1 MTAIVGI
8 LNKRAVCVAADSAV
22 TFGNGFKIHNSANKI
37 FPVGEKHPV
46 GIMIYGNACFIKTPW
61 EIIIKMYGKYI
72 ENDQK
77 SCLESYAQ
85 DFIHFLYQNHFFMD
99 EQNIDS
105 YLQYFLYHIHGCIK
119 DEAKSTK
126 KTLVEIYESY
136 YNVFKEGSKYEELIN
151 LSFDD
156 FLKLTNHTINVIKS
170 EITISEEGNV
180 EESLLIEKTFYEIIK
195 TKDNIFQCSGIVFV
209 GYGKSDIYPKLMS
222 YKISFPI
229 KHKLR
234 YFCDNH
240 TDINNHGNDA
250 SITPFAQT
258 DVIETII
265 SGIDRPL
272 LQEFL
277 TYSKETLEQMHR
289 SIISELLIEK
299 DNVPPNIENFNL
311 EKFSTELS
319 NRITLHIEKTQV
331 APLLQSIGAL
341 EKSELAEVAESLIAL
356 TSVKRK
362 ITFYTESAGGPI
374 DVAIISKHEGFQWIK
389 KK

>member
-8 LNKRAVCVAADSAV
+8 LNKRAACVAADSAI

-37 FPVGEKHPV
+37 FPLGEKHPV

-61 EIIIKMYGKYI
+61 EIIIKMYGNYI

-99 EQNIDS
+99 EKNIDL
-105 YLQYFLYHIHGCIK
+105 YLQSFLLHIHDCIK
-119 DEAKSTK
+119 NEAKSTD
-126 KTLVEIYESY
+126 KTLGEIYKLY
-136 YNVFKEGSKYEELIN
+136 NNVFTKGSKCEELIN

-156 FLKLTNHTINVIKS
+156 FQKLTSRTINAIKS
-170 EITISEEGNV
+170 EFTNPEACNV
-180 EESLLIEKTFYEIIK
+180 EENQLIEKTLYEIIK
-195 TKDNIFQCSGIVFV
+195 AKDYTFQCSGIVFV
-209 GYGKSDIYPKLMS
+209 GYGESDIYPKLMS
-222 YKISFPI
+222 YRISLPI
-229 KHKLR
+229 KNKLR
-234 YFCDNH
+234 YFCDKH
-240 TDINNHGNDA
+240 IVINNYDTDA

-265 SGIDRPL
+265 SGTSNSL
-272 LQEFL
+272 LQKFL
-277 TYSKETLEQMHR
+277 TYSKETLEQMYR
-289 SIISELLIEK
+289 SIISELPIEN
-299 DNVPPNIENFNL
+299 DNIPPNIKNFNI
-311 EKFSTELS
+311 EIFSNELS
-319 NRITLHIEKTQV
+319 NKIESYLTNDQV
-331 APLLQSIGAL
+331 VPLLQSIGAL

-362 ITFYTESAGGPI
+362 ITFYTESVGGPI

>member
-8 LNKRAVCVAADSAV
+8 LNKRAACVAADSAV

-37 FPVGEKHPV
+37 FPIGEKHPV

-61 EIIIKMYGKYI
+61 EIIINMYGNYI
-72 ENDQK
+72 ENGQK
-77 SCLESYAQ
+77 ECLESYAQ

-105 YLQYFLYHIHGCIK
+105 YLQNFLYHIHEFIK
-119 DEAKSTK
+119 NEAKSTS
-126 KTLVEIYESY
+126 KTLVEIYKLY
-136 YNVFKEGSKYEELIN
+136 NNVFIKGSKCEELIN

-156 FLKLTNHTINVIKS
+156 FLKLTSHTINVIKS
-170 EITISEEGNV
+170 EITFSKECNV
-180 EESLLIEKTFYEIIK
+180 EENLLIEKTFYEIIK
-195 TKDNIFQCSGIVFV
+195 AKDYIFQSSGIVFV

-240 TDINNHGNDA
+240 TAINNYGIDA

-258 DVIETII
+258 DVIDTII
-265 SGIDRPL
+265 SGINNPL
-272 LQEFL
+272 LQKFL
-277 TYSKETLEQMHR
+277 NYSKETLEEMHR
-289 SIISELLIEK
+289 SILSELLIEYK
-299 DNVPPNIENFNL
+299 NIPKNIDNFNIE
-311 EKFSTELS
+311 KFIDELS
-319 NRITLHIEKTQV
+319 KKITSHLRDDHV
-331 APLLQSIGAL
+331 VPLLQSIGAL

-362 ITFYTESAGGPI
+362 ITFYTESVGGPI

>member
-8 LNKRAVCVAADSAV
+8 LNKRAACVAADSAV

-37 FPVGEKHPV
+37 FSVGEKHPV
-46 GIMIYGNACFIKTPW
+46 GIMIYGNSYFIKTPW
-61 EIIIKMYGKYI
+61 EIIIKMYGNYI

-99 EQNIDS
+99 EQNIES
-105 YLQYFLYHIHGCIK
+105 SLQYFLYHIHECIK
-119 DEAKSTK
+119 NEAKSTK
-126 KTLVEIYESY
+126 KALVEVYESY
-136 YNVFKEGSKYEELIN
+136 YNIFKEGSKYEELIN

-156 FLKLTNHTINVIKS
+156 FLKLTSHTINVIKS
-170 EITISEEGNV
+170 EITISEEYNV

-195 TKDNIFQCSGIVFV
+195 TKDYTFQSSGIVFI

-240 TDINNHGNDA
+240 TAINNYGNDA

-258 DVIETII
+258 DVIDTII
-265 SGIDRPL
+265 SGINNSL
-272 LQEFL
+272 LQELL
-277 TYSKETLEQMHR
+277 TYSKETLKQMYHT
-289 SIISELLIEK
+289 IISELLTEYDSIPKNIDNFNIEK
-299 DNVPPNIENFNL
+299 FAG
-311 EKFSTELS
+311 ELS
-319 NRITLHIEKTQV
+319 NKIESHLRDNQV
-331 APLLQSIGAL
+331 VPLLQSIGTL

-362 ITFYTESAGGPI
+362 ITFYSESVGGPI

>member
-8 LNKRAVCVAADSAV
+8 LNKRAACIAADSAV
-22 TFGNGFKIHNSANKI
+22 TFNNGYKIHNSANKI
-37 FPVGEKHPV
+37 FSLGEKHPV
-46 GIMIYGNACFIKTPW
+46 GIMVYGNSCFIKTPW
-61 EIIIKMYGKYI
+61 EIIIKMYGNYI

-77 SCLESYAQ
+77 ERLESYAQ

-99 EQNIDS
+99 AQNIDS
-105 YLQYFLYHIHGCIK
+105 SLQNFLWHIHECIK
-119 DEAKSTK
+119 DKAKSAK

-136 YNVFKEGSKYEELIN
+136 NNVFKKENKCEEIAN

-156 FLKLTNHTINVIKS
+156 FLKLTSNTIDIIKS
-170 EITISEEGNV
+170 EIAILEECNIEGN
-180 EESLLIEKTFYEIIK
+180 SLIERTFYEIIK
-195 TKDNIFQCSGIVFV
+195 AKDYTFQCSGIVFV

-234 YFCDNH
+234 YFCDNQ
-240 TDINNHGNDA
+240 TAINNHGNDA
-250 SITPFAQT
+250 SIMPFAQT

-265 SGIDRPL
+265 SGIDQSL

-289 SIISELLIEK
+289 SIISELLIEN
-299 DNVPPNIENFNL
+299 DNVPPNIEKFNIG
-311 EKFSTELS
+311 KFLTELS
-319 NRITLHIEKTQV
+319 NRITAHLKNTQV
-331 APLLQSIGAL
+331 IPLLQSIGAL

-362 ITFYTESAGGPI
+362 ITFYTESVGGPI

-389 KK
+389 RK